1 MIFVECYSDTTVVKT
16 LTSLSTKEV
25 IHNIVGKSGVCN
37 QLIKS
42 RDSKGLIDEDPKSP
56 VHPYEKNGI
65 MREDN
70 SRLDLRRLYYPSSH
84 NELIILC
91 PKLEDWLLKSAAIS
105 DINVTL
111 HGLPDNPDELHKLI
125 DQKLSELRIVLH
137 LLVKRKSER
146 ILALKTLL
154 T

>member
-1 MIFVECYSDTTVVKT
+1 MIFVECYSDTAIVKT
-16 LTSLSTKEV
+16 LTNLSTKEV

-42 RDSKGLIDEDPKSP
+42 RNSKGLIDEDPKSP
-56 VHPYEKNGI
+56 KHPYERIGKLRGDSVDFDI
-65 MREDN
+65 
-70 SRLDLRRLYYPSSH
+70 RRLYYPESH

-91 PKLEDWLLKSAAIS
+91 PKLENWLLKSAAIS
-105 DINVTL
+105 DIDVKL

-137 LLVKRKSER
+137 LLVKQKSER
-146 ILALKTLL
+146 ILALKSLL